1 MPHSYYHAKTGQAGS
16 CRACVME
23 LEDIAGLKNSCTIE
37 FQADIKVN
45 FHTAKIKESQRVIAI

>member
-1 MPHSYYHAKTGQAGS
+1 
-16 CRACVME
+16 ME
-23 LEDIAGLKNSCTIE
+23 VEGIVGLKNSCTIE